1 MNENHFLKL
10 TQKHLT
16 SLLKMVLLLGVIFS
30 TSGISAQNAKSKV
43 SGKVIS
49 ASDNQPLIGVSVME
63 KGTTNGTITNFDGEF
78 TISTSADA
86 TLVFSY
92 IGYVSQ
98 QFTIERLSEI
108 GNPLEKISNVIDFE
122 SFRSTIEAKLL
133 NTEKKNNAGAK
144 PFDVILMFKIM
155 ILQRYYG
162 LGDSQV
168 EYQIIDRLSFKKF
181 LGLES
186 GDKVPDEKTV
196 WLFRERLTK
205 SGVVEML
212 FSQFIQFLEEKE
224 LIFNEGRLIDA
235 SFTIAPRQRNTR
247 EENEKIKKGE
257 GGDLWNDQPNKK
269 RHKDIDARW
278 TKKNGEKFY
287 GYKNHAKV
295 DSKGKFIKKYLV
307 TDASVHDSQALDG
320 LLEKSDKG
328 QSLYADSAYT
338 GEKQKKV
345 IKKYRLKNKVHEKG
359 YRGNPLT
366 DKQKAKN
373 KKKSK
378 IRVRVEHV
386 FGFMEQSMNGL
397 IVRSIGITRA
407 TGIIGLINLTYNMF
421 RYEQVQRLKLFC

>member
-1 MNENHFLKL
+1 MSL
-10 TQKHLT
+10 QKYKT
-16 SLLKMVLLLGVIFS
+16 KG
-30 TSGISAQNAKSKV
+30 
-43 SGKVIS
+43 
-49 ASDNQPLIGVSVME
+49 E
-63 KGTTNGTITNFDGEF
+63 KGLFDE
-78 TISTSADA
+78 
-86 TLVFSY
+86 
-92 IGYVSQ
+92 
-98 QFTIERLSEI
+98 QFTIERLSTI

-122 SFRSTIEAKLL
+122 TFRITLESKLL

-144 PFDVILMFKIM
+144 PFDVVMMFKIM

-196 WLFRERLTK
+196 WLFRENLTK
-205 SGVVEML
+205 SGVIELL
-212 FSQFIQFLEEKE
+212 FKQFIKILEDNN
-224 LIFNEGRLIDA
+224 LIFNEGKLVDA

-257 GGDLWNDQPNKK
+257 GKDLWVDQPNKK
-269 RHKDIDARW
+269 KHKDIDARW
-278 TKKNGEKFY
+278 TKKNGEKYY

-295 DSKGKFIKKYLV
+295 DSKSKFINTFVV
-307 TDASVHDSQALDG
+307 TDASVHDSQPLED

-338 GEKQKKV
+338 GENQEKV

-359 YRGNPLT
+359 YRGKQLT

-373 KKKSK
+373 KIKSK
-378 IRVRVEHV
+378 TRVRVEHV

-397 IVRSIGITRA
+397 ALKSIGIVRA
-407 TGIIGLINLTYNMF
+407 TGIIGLINFTYNLF
-421 RYEQVQRLKLFC
+421 RYEQIERLNLYRA